1 MLNEQLDIEQE
12 LVAPQLI
19 RGPSAEIQ
27 HIPLLP
33 AADHIVA
40 PQEMIEAA
48 Q

>member
-27 HIPLLP
+27 HIPP
-33 AADHIVA
+33 VQEVAAD
-40 PQEMIEAA
+40 Q
-48 Q
+48 